1 MLKFNFDYLN
11 EWLSEDEILDFQEKI
26 FEMHNSLINKT
37 CKGNEFTGW
46 VEYPINI
53 KNDLLDDI
61 ETTAQE
67 IRKNNAVFVSIG
79 IGGSYLGAKAVI
91 EALTPT
97 FKTNNDTEI
106 IFAGNSISVDYHF
119 ELLNYLKQTDKDV
132 FVNVISKSG
141 TTTEP
146 AIAFRFL
153 KNFLIEKYNEKEFVK
168 QIIATTDEKKGALKN
183 LADDEGYQTYVIPDD
198 VGGRFSVFT
207 PVGLLPIAVAGIN
220 IRELLKGAQDCNRDL
235 NNFENNVNNP
245 AYKYAI
251 VRNLLFQK
259 GKSIEILANYNP
271 KLHFIAE
278 WWKQLF
284 GESEGKN
291 GKGIYTASVDF
302 TTDLHS
308 LGQMIQDGVRN
319 IFETVIN
326 ITEAD
331 YNLIIPEFDADI
343 DGLNYIAGKDMNF
356 VNQKALEGT
365 LLAHLSGGVPNIL
378 IEMDKLNAYNI
389 GYLIYFFE
397 RACAYSGLLLGVNP
411 FDQPGVETYKKKM
424 FELLG
429 KK

>member
-1 MLKFNFDYLN
+1 MLKFNFDYVKD
-11 EWLSEDEILDFQEKI
+11 WVSEDDILNLEDKLFS
-26 FEMHNSLINKT
+26 HH
-37 CKGNEFTGW
+37 
-46 VEYPINI
+46 
-53 KNDLLDDI
+53 NDLMSKKCPGNDFLGWIHYPVNIQNDLIDDI
-61 ETTAQE
+61 ETTAEQ
-67 IRKNNAVFVSIG
+67 IRDNNDFFVSIG

-97 FKTNNDTEI
+97 FQNNKKIEVL
-106 IFAGNSISVDYHF
+106 FAGNSISADYHY
-119 ELLNYLKQTDKDV
+119 ELLNYLKENNDKNV

-146 AIAFRFL
+146 AIAFRLL
-153 KNFLIEKYNEKEFVK
+153 KNFMMDKYKNDYIKK
-168 QIIATTDEKKGALKN
+168 IIATTDASKGALKN
-183 LADDEGYQTYVIPDD
+183 LADDEGYKTYVIPDD

-207 PVGLLPIAVAGIN
+207 PVGLLPIAVAGVN
-220 IRELLKGAQDCNRDL
+220 IRQFLKGAQDCFSDL
-235 NNFENNVNNP
+235 EAAENDMDNP
-245 AYKYAI
+245 AYKYAAI
-251 VRNLLFQK
+251 RNVLYNN
-259 GKSIEILANYNP
+259 GKRIEILANYNP

-308 LGQMIQDGVRN
+308 LGQMVQDGVRN
-319 IFETVIN
+319 IFETVIKVKHSDN
-326 ITEAD
+326 S
-331 YNLIIPEFDADI
+331 LIIPEFEGDI
-343 DGLNYIAGKDMNF
+343 DGLNYIAGKEMEF

-365 LLAHLSGGVPNIL
+365 LLAHLSGNVPNIV
-378 IEMDKLNAYNI
+378 IEMDKINAYNI
-389 GYLIYFFE
+389 GYLLYFFE